1 MFLTY
6 LFVPG
11 DSARKIT
18 KALGSEADAVIIDLE
33 DAVARDQ
40 KPAARSTVRETI
52 RELRRA
58 GTLQKPFYLRCNSA
72 ATPFFADDMALA
84 KEVAPHGIVLA
95 KCESSAD
102 VQAVVD
108 ALSEIEVLPLIE
120 SVAGVHWLMSS
131 DSLPPQV
138 KRVSFGAVDYALD
151 LGAQWSATGEER
163 RFAMGQL
170 VFFSR
175 ALRLEPPVDAVFPV
189 LNDAKAYEAD
199 TKLGKQMGFYGKM
212 VIHPAQLETVQTAY
226 RFTEEERQWALR
238 VAEQYEARNTGAFEL
253 DGELIDLPV
262 YLKARKIIAA
272 GPSVSGESL

>member
-18 KALGSEADAVIIDLE
+18 KALGSAADAVIIDLE

-40 KPAARSTVRETI
+40 KSAARVIVRETI
-52 RELRRA
+52 NELRRA

-72 ATPFFADDMALA
+72 NTAFFADDMALA
-84 KEVAPHGIVLA
+84 KEVAPNGIVLA
-95 KCESSAD
+95 KCESSDD
-102 VQAVVD
+102 VQAVTE
-108 ALSEIEVLPLIE
+108 ALGEIEVLPLIE
-120 SVAGVHWLMSS
+120 SVAGVHWLMCSEA
-131 DSLPPQV
+131 LPLQV

-151 LGAQWSATGEER
+151 LGTQWSASGEER

-175 ALRLEPPVDAVFPV
+175 VLQLEPPVDAVFPV
-189 LNDAKAYEAD
+189 LNDGAAYEAD
-199 TKLGKQMGFYGKM
+199 AKLGKQMGFYGKM
-212 VIHPAQLETVQTAY
+212 VIHPAQLETVRATY
-226 RFTEEERQWALR
+226 SFTDEERQWAQR
-238 VAEQYEARNTGAFEL
+238 VVKQYEARNTGAFEL

-262 YLKARKIIAA
+262 YLKARKILSA
-272 GPSVSGESL
+272 GQPGSAQSL

>member
-40 KPAARSTVRETI
+40 KSAARAIVRETI
-52 RELRRA
+52 DELRCA

-72 ATPFFADDMALA
+72 DTEFFSDDIALA
-84 KEVAPHGIVLA
+84 KEISPNGIVLA
-95 KCESSAD
+95 KCESGAD
-102 VQAVVD
+102 VQAVTE
-108 ALSEIEVLPLIE
+108 ALGEVEVLPLIE
-120 SVAGVHWLMSS
+120 SVAGVHWLMRS
-131 DSLPPQV
+131 DTLPPQV

-151 LGAQWSATGEER
+151 LGTQWSVTGEER

-170 VFFSR
+170 IFFSR
-175 ALRLEPPVDAVFPV
+175 VLQLEPPVDAVFPL
-189 LNDAKAYEAD
+189 LNDTQAYEAD
-199 TKLGKQMGFYGKM
+199 AKLGKQMGFYGKM
-212 VIHPAQLETVQTAY
+212 VIHPAQLETVRATY
-226 RFTEEERQWALR
+226 CFTDEERLWAQR
-238 VAEQYEARNTGAFEL
+238 VVEQFEARNTGAFEL

-262 YLKARKIIAA
+262 YLKAQKIVAA
-272 GPSVSGESL
+272 NSPVSGESL

>member
-40 KPAARSTVRETI
+40 KSVARATVWETI
-52 RELRRA
+52 SKWRRE

-72 ATPFFADDMALA
+72 GTEFFADDMALA
-84 KEVAPHGIVLA
+84 KEVGPNGIVLA

-102 VQAVVD
+102 VQAVTD
-108 ALSEIEVLPLIE
+108 ALGEVEVLPLIE
-120 SVAGVHWLMSS
+120 SVAGVHWLMHS
-131 DSLPPQV
+131 DALPLQV

-151 LGAQWSATGEER
+151 LGTQWSAAGEER

-175 ALRLEPPVDAVFPV
+175 VLQLEPPVDAVFPV
-189 LNDAKAYEAD
+189 LNDSAAYKAD

-212 VIHPAQLETVQTAY
+212 VIHPAQLAAVQAAY
-226 RFTEEERQWALR
+226 RFTDEERQWAQR
-238 VAEQYEARNTGAFEL
+238 VVEQYETRNTGAFEL

-262 YLKARKIIAA
+262 YLKARKILSA
-272 GPSVSGESL
+272 GQTGSAQSL

>member
-40 KPAARSTVRETI
+40 KVAARATVRETI
-52 RELRRA
+52 DELRRA
-58 GTLQKPFYLRCNSA
+58 GTLQKPFYLRCNSV
-72 ATPFFADDMALA
+72 ATPFFAEDMALA
-84 KEVAPHGIVLA
+84 KELAPNGIVLA

-102 VQAVVD
+102 VQAVTE
-108 ALSEIEVLPLIE
+108 ALGEIEVLPLIE
-120 SVAGVHWLMSS
+120 SVAGVHWLMRS
-131 DSLPPQV
+131 DALPPQV

-151 LGAQWSATGEER
+151 LGAQWSVTGEER

-175 ALRLEPPVDAVFPV
+175 VLQLEPPADAVFP
-189 LNDAKAYEAD
+189 LLSDAGAYEAD
-199 TKLGKQMGFYGKM
+199 TKLGKQIGFYGKM
-212 VIHPAQLETVQTAY
+212 VIHPAQLETVRTTY
-226 RFTEEERQWALR
+226 SFTDEERQWAER
-238 VAEQYEARNTGAFEL
+238 VVEQYEARNTGAFEL

-262 YLKARKIIAA
+262 YLKARKIVAS
-272 GPSVSGESL
+272 GSPVFGESL